1 MDRCH
6 KYKNNLENWKTLHSE
21 RKEVRQRHKKH
32 QKDMEK
38 GRGSIDA
45 KLFADDEELLAKP
58 EPEKPK
64 PAVMRQVGIAD
75 QIAIRSYVLGK
86 TAKTSKNLLVLEYFS
101 IFHDDIICR

>member
-1 MDRCH
+1 MT
-6 KYKNNLENWKTLHSE
+6 KLTPTLVE
-21 RKEVRQRHKKH
+21 YCFR
-32 QKDMEK
+32 
-38 GRGSIDA
+38 
-45 KLFADDEELLAKP
+45 FNADEFLRVEELPPPKKVQPKEP

-86 TAKTSKNLLVLEYFS
+86 TAKTSKNLVILEYFS